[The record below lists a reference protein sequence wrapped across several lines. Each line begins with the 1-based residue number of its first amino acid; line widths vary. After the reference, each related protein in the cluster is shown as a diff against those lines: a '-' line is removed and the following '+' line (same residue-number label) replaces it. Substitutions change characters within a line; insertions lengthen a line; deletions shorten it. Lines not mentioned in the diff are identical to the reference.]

1 MSQSEGTPVGLF
13 DPVSCR
19 KVRWT
24 SVRPTITNGSR
35 KWRAKNRVNVG
46 LSTEN
51 PPQAHSTSVCPM

>member
-1 MSQSEGTPVGLF
+1 MSQSDGIPRGLF

-19 KVRWT
+19 NVRCT
-24 SVRPTITNGSR
+24 SVRPTMRNGSR
-35 KWRAKNRVNVG
+35 KCRAKNRVNVG